1 MNRQIIEKFFND
13 PDWAQVETMLR
24 SYCEPLVDMNNLDFT
39 QNSTQFK
46 AELRANLKVYNALS
60 KFLQDSKVI
69 SRPLKDI
76 TNPFK

>member
-1 MNRQIIEKFFND
+1 MDRKIIEKFFSD
-13 PDWAQVETMLR
+13 PDWAEVEKMLR
-24 SYCEPLVDMNNLDFT
+24 GYCEPLIDMNQLDFT

-60 KFLQDSKVI
+60 KFLQDSQVI
-69 SRPLKDI
+69 SRPLKEI

>member
-1 MNRQIIEKFFND
+1 MNRKIIEKFFSD
-13 PDWAQVETMLR
+13 PDWVEVEKMLR
-24 SYCEPLVDMNNLDFT
+24 GYCEPLIDMNQLDFT

-60 KFLQDSKVI
+60 KFLQDSQVI
-69 SRPLKDI
+69 SRPLKEI